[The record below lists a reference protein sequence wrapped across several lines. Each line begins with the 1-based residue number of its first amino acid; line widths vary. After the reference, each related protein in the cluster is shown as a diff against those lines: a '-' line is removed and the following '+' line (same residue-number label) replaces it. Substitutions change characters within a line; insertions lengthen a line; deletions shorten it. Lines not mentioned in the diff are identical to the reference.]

1 MHHVVKEH
9 HRDDGE
15 ERTEG
20 GDFDSKVVVRPVHEA
35 FEAHR
40 EGEAERDER
49 HPVEERRERSRV
61 HGGERARDRGEKL
74 ECHKQ
79 DLDHSCV
86 MRVEGGMSRVGRRG
100 YGLVNL
106 QFDSFE
112 FDFTIQ
118 MAK

>member
-1 MHHVVKEH
+1 MKWQLRSRIVK
-9 HRDDGE
+9 DCTVAI
-15 ERTEG
+15 RTYEC
-20 GDFDSKVVVRPVHEA
+20 HQ
-35 FEAHR
+35 
-40 EGEAERDER
+40 
-49 HPVEERRERSRV
+49 VEERRERSRV